1 MVKWVVWAAVLSSS
15 GAMGWSQDAAPTAM
29 MAASAGPAAAEN
41 LPSAP
46 DVTADAQQ
54 GAQSAA
60 PAGTPSGASLP
71 RAAEKRPCELKSLMV
86 CVKDVAEDEK
96 GIVLSPLH
104 APAYNLLWIVPFG
117 VATEVSIHYDT
128 QAIDDLG
135 VHPSREDKFNK
146 LSDAAGLYAPF
157 AAAGAGYALGSV
169 RQDGYLKETAVLS
182 AEAMADAGILD
193 EGLKYA
199 LDREYPMADN
209 AKGGFWP
216 GGPKSWPNN
225 PSMPSEH
232 AMNVWAFAH
241 VVAGQYDGIATKA
254 LVYGVASTVSVSR
267 VLARQHFPSDVVV
280 GSTLGWLVGGYVLN
294 HRSKEHGRLVDVSAV
309 ETPMGGGVELRVR
322 LGQDRGQ

>member
-1 MVKWVVWAAVLSSS
+1 V
-15 GAMGWSQDAAPTAM
+15 Q
-29 MAASAGPAAAEN
+29 
-41 LPSAP
+41 
-46 DVTADAQQ
+46 
-54 GAQSAA
+54 
-60 PAGTPSGASLP
+60 SLP
-71 RAAEKRPCELKSLMV
+71 PTPEDRPCDLHALMV
-86 CVKDVAEDEK
+86 CVKHVAEDEK

-104 APAYNLLWIVPFG
+104 APAEDLLWIVPFG
-117 VATEVSIHYDT
+117 AATGVAIHYDT
-128 QAIDDLG
+128 EAIQDLG
-135 VHPSREDKFNK
+135 VHTTREDHFNK
-146 LSDAAGLYAPF
+146 LSDYAGLYAPF
-157 AAAGAGYALGSV
+157 AAAGVGYGAGSV
-169 RQDGYLKETAVLS
+169 RHDDYLKETAVLS

-254 LVYGVASTVSVSR
+254 VVYGVASTVSVSR

-280 GSTLGWLVGGYVLN
+280 GSTFGYLIGGYVLH
-294 HRSKEHGRLVDVSAV
+294 HRSREHGNLVDVSAV
-309 ETPMGGGVELRVR
+309 QTPMGRGIELRVN
-322 LGQDRGQ
+322 LSRGE

>member
-1 MVKWVVWAAVLSSS
+1 MLLLCAVVLGGGAVGAAQSSPS
-15 GAMGWSQDAAPTAM
+15 TQ
-29 MAASAGPAAAEN
+29 N

-46 DVTADAQQ
+46 SAAS
-54 GAQSAA
+54 AQSTPTMPA
-60 PAGTPSGASLP
+60 PNGPTAQSLP
-71 RAAEKRPCELKSLMV
+71 SAPDARSCDLNALMV
-86 CVKDVAEDEK
+86 CVKHVAEDEK

-104 APAYNLLWIVPFG
+104 APAEDLWWIVPFG
-117 VATEVSIHYDT
+117 AATGVAIHYDT
-128 QAIDDLG
+128 EAMQDLG
-135 VHPSREDKFNK
+135 VHTTREDHFNK
-146 LSDAAGLYAPF
+146 FSDYAGLYAPF
-157 AAAGAGYALGSV
+157 AAAGVGYGVARV
-169 RQDGYLKETAVLS
+169 RQDDYLKETAVLS

-254 LVYGVASTVSVSR
+254 VVYGVATTVSVSR

-280 GSTLGWLVGGYVLN
+280 GSTFGWLIGGYVLH
-294 HRSKEHGRLVDVSAV
+294 HRSREHGDLVDVSATQ
-309 ETPMGGGVELRVR
+309 TPLGRGIELRVH
-322 LGQDRGQ
+322 LSRGE

>member
-1 MVKWVVWAAVLSSS
+1 MGKLVFCAVLLSWGVVGVAQSV
-15 GAMGWSQDAAPTAM
+15 
-29 MAASAGPAAAEN
+29 
-41 LPSAP
+41 PSAP
-46 DVTADAQQ
+46 
-54 GAQSAA
+54 A
-60 PAGTPSGASLP
+60 PNAPTVQSLP
-71 RAAEKRPCELKSLMV
+71 PTPEDRPCDLHALMV
-86 CVKDVAEDEK
+86 CVKHVAEDEK

-104 APAYNLLWIVPFG
+104 APAEDLLWIVPFG
-117 VATEVSIHYDT
+117 AATGVAIHYDT
-128 QAIDDLG
+128 EAIQDLG
-135 VHPSREDKFNK
+135 VHTTREDHFNK
-146 LSDAAGLYAPF
+146 LSDYAGLYAPF
-157 AAAGAGYALGSV
+157 AAAGVGYGAGSV
-169 RQDGYLKETAVLS
+169 RHDDYLKETAVLS

-254 LVYGVASTVSVSR
+254 VVYGVASTVSVSR

-280 GSTLGWLVGGYVLN
+280 GSTFGYLIGGYVLH
-294 HRSKEHGRLVDVSAV
+294 HRSREHGNLVDVSAV
-309 ETPMGGGVELRVR
+309 QTPMGRGIELRVN
-322 LGQDRGQ
+322 LSRGE